1 MSAWFNGQALFYTGI
16 VLISLAAVG
25 AIISVIILRISKSKL
40 NKKLDAEFGCKH

>member
-25 AIISVIILRISKSKL
+25 AIISVIILRMSRRKL
-40 NKKLDAEFGCKH
+40 NKQLDAEFGGEH